1 MFERGDFINAVPPA
15 DYGEWTCLMFTEDAQ
30 MVHGNHLKYMGK
42 VRPVCQT
49 YKETPEN
56 QRNLLCNSCRH
67 QCPQKKYMVKYVGD
81 FAHSEAQRPPETRT
95 GDFSAE
101 NQGAADTTRNQ
112 DLETL
117 LRREKLRKTDI
128 NGTTVNRDAVSE
140 RQRPLSEDT
149 HLQFQRTLLY
159 HQAEMN
165 IVSPFLMQTITSGE
179 EMCGEVPVFFTVL
192 ELAEG
197 RELGEYIAAIHNLS
211 DKDDMMWR
219 CLDLIR
225 QLLLAVRAY
234 SKTYS
239 NGYYVHRDLKPAN
252 IMVKIE
258 RDNNDVSFQQL
269 KIIDFDML
277 VRQNHIEENRVYMG
291 GTIGYVHPEAYRL
304 RSLPEDTR
312 RQFSHRWDLY
322 AVGLIMYEI
331 MEGHP
336 YFDDDART
344 AYLSDP
350 EMAYVLNMGEDS
362 ETEKEYPELVEI
374 IRRLLSN
381 TAEGYTDID
390 QVIEDYQQF
399 LELFYPKWY
408 GFYYMRNW
416 LECGHDFDK
425 SLAFCRIYCH
435 VSSEGLKDVR
445 QNFCVN
451 ANSVVPLIYGK
462 NIIGVGCLS
471 DSRILKKE
479 IGAFYFILRPDR
491 KYALKYIALNE
502 NCRVSGMED
511 GNLAGGAEISFA
523 DVKIVIDRIIV
534 PKNIQQNSI

>member
-1 MFERGDFINAVPPA
+1 MFNKGDFINAVSPA

-30 MVHGNHLKYMGK
+30 PVHGNHLKYMGK
-42 VRPVCQT
+42 ARPVCQA
-49 YKETPEN
+49 YKNEKEAG
-56 QRNLLCNSCRH
+56 RKLFCNSCRH
-67 QCPQKKYMVKYVGD
+67 QCPQRKYMVKYVGN
-81 FAHSEAQRPPETRT
+81 FSHSEARIRPETRI
-95 GDFSAE
+95 GDSAAE
-101 NQGAADTTRNQ
+101 NQNVDDTTRNQ

-117 LRREKLRKTDI
+117 LRREEAGKMDI
-128 NGTTVNRDAVSE
+128 NGTTVNRDDVPR
-140 RQRPLSEDT
+140 RQRPLTGGT
-149 HLQFQRTLLY
+149 HLQFQRTLLS

-165 IVSPFLMQTITSGE
+165 VVSPFLMQTITSGE

-192 ELAEG
+192 ELVEG
-197 RELGEYIAAIHNLS
+197 QELGAYIAAIHNLS
-211 DKDDMMWR
+211 DKDDTVWR

-239 NGYYVHRDLKPAN
+239 NSYYVHRDLKPAN

-258 RDNNDVSFQQL
+258 RDNNGMPFQQL
-269 KIIDFDML
+269 KIIDFDMM
-277 VRQNHIEENRVYMG
+277 VRQNCIEENQVYMG
-291 GTIGYVHPEAYRL
+291 GTVGYVHPEAYRL

-322 AVGLIMYEI
+322 AVGLIIYEI

-336 YFDDDART
+336 YFEEDARA

-350 EMAYVLNMGEDS
+350 EIAYVLNMGESS
-362 ETEKEYPELVEI
+362 ETAMEYPELVEI
-374 IRRLLSN
+374 IRRLLTN
-381 TAEGYTDID
+381 TEEGYTDIN

-399 LELFYPKWY
+399 LEVVNPEWY
-408 GFYYMRNW
+408 WSYYLRNW

-425 SLAFCRIYCH
+425 GLAFCRIYCH

-451 ANSVVPLIYGK
+451 ANSAVPLIYGK
-462 NIIGVGCLS
+462 NILGVDCLS
-471 DSRILKKE
+471 SGWIPKKE
-479 IGAFYFILRPDR
+479 IGAFYYIIRPNGS
-491 KYALKYIALNE
+491 YALKFIALNE

-511 GNLAGGAEISFA
+511 GNLVEMAEISFA
-523 DVKIVIDRIIV
+523 DVKIVIDKIE
-534 PKNIQQNSI
+534 